1 MSSTSAQRKQEL
13 LTRLATTRLGALDA
27 LAEMR
32 VRARQRV
39 GSLRLSGQALRLGAV
54 GAIGLVGARLLMHR
68 RAPAAVAPSSSPL
81 RRLALQLL
89 SAVLLPMVQQYL
101 VSRMPQWRACTRAVS
116 SFSIPTPAEL
126 FYRWLGLIK

>member
-1 MSSTSAQRKQEL
+1 MSPTSAQRKQEL

-27 LAEMR
+27 LAELR

-39 GSLRLSGQALRLGAV
+39 GSLRVSGNALRLGA
-54 GAIGLVGARLLMHR
+54 AGLVGLAGARLLMHR
-68 RAPAAVAPSSSPL
+68 RAPVAASPASPL

-89 SAVLLPMVQQYL
+89 SAVLLPMAQQYL
-101 VSRMPQWRACTRAVS
+101 LSRMPQWRDSCVRSVS
-116 SFSIPTPAEL
+116 SFSLPTPAEL

>member
-1 MSSTSAQRKQEL
+1 MSSTSSQRKQEL

-54 GAIGLVGARLLMHR
+54 GAIGLAGARLLMHR
-68 RAPAAVAPSSSPL
+68 RAPAAVAPSSPL

-101 VSRMPQWRACTRAVS
+101 VSRVPQWRACTRAVS

>member
-1 MSSTSAQRKQEL
+1 MSPTSAQRKQEL
-13 LTRLATTRLGALDA
+13 LTRLATTRLGALNA
-27 LAEMR
+27 LAETR

-39 GSLRLSGQALRLGAV
+39 GSLRVSGSALRLGAV
-54 GAIGLVGARLLMHR
+54 GLLGLAGARLLMHR
-68 RAPAAVAPSSSPL
+68 RVPAAVAPSSPL

-89 SAVLLPMVQQYL
+89 SALLLPMAQQYL
-101 VSRMPQWRACTRAVS
+101 VSRVPQWRACTRSVS